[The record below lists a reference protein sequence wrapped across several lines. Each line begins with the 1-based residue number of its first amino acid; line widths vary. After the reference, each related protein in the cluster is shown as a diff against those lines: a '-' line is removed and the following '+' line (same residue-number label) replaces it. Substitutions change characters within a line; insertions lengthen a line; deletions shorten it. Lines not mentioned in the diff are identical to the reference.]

1 MKDPLDRK
9 NSNKSVQG
17 EPQADTIPSK
27 SEKETGQTLRIS
39 QEKEKQKGKEPEHKQ
54 EQAQEEKRIQKQRE
68 QSKQMTG
75 QKGDQQ
81 LQSQQKKAQEDM
93 KEKEGK
99 GENIL
104 PSTHGRI
111 LIASPVRQTAAIL
124 NEFLDSLQRLERKT
138 VRTDYLFVD
147 DNEEAASSQMLHDF
161 VLRHDGKVIHAGDV
175 NGTEVGDADDPGN
188 YNKDEGG
195 HYWRNEQVW
204 RVARLKNNI
213 LQYAREHQYDGV
225 FLIDSDLVLHPRTLE
240 QLVSSQNEIVSN
252 IFWTSWQPGTKEMP
266 QVWLQ
271 DEYALYRRG
280 GSDITGT
287 EAQDED
293 AQASAFLNQLR
304 IPGCYEVGG
313 LGACT
318 LIRRSVLE
326 AGVNFDRIPN
336 VSFWGE
342 DRHFCIRAQAY
353 GFQLFVDTH
362 YPAYHIYRLSD
373 LPGAAAYNRRIKRGE
388 EGIRISLCMIVKNEE
403 TSLARCL
410 DSVKGIA
417 DEIIIVDTG
426 STDRTRQ
433 IAAQYTDCIFD
444 FEWVDDF
451 AAARN
456 FAFDQASCEY
466 IMWLDADD
474 VFEPQDRA
482 KLIALKQSLDP
493 AVDSVTMDYNLSFTP
508 DGKVSYSLR
517 RNRLVRRD
525 RQFRW
530 IGAVHEYLAVA
541 GNLLHSDVAV
551 THKKDKVYTDRNL
564 RIYRKRE
571 QAGEDFSPRDLY
583 YFGNELKDHAFHEE
597 AITYYEKFLDTGL
610 GWVEDRIA
618 ACQKIADCEAVL
630 KRPERESAALFRSF
644 AYDLPR
650 AEVCCRL
657 GGYFADREDYRQ
669 AIFWYEQAVHANRP
683 GDPMVVLNEAAW
695 TWMPHL
701 QLCVCYDRMGN
712 RAKAKEHN
720 DIALTYHPTH
730 PSMLYNDRYFKDLAK
745 ESVMENA

>member
-1 MKDPLDRK
+1 M
-9 NSNKSVQG
+9 
-17 EPQADTIPSK
+17 
-27 SEKETGQTLRIS
+27 
-39 QEKEKQKGKEPEHKQ
+39 
-54 EQAQEEKRIQKQRE
+54 
-68 QSKQMTG
+68 
-75 QKGDQQ
+75 
-81 LQSQQKKAQEDM
+81 
-93 KEKEGK
+93 
-99 GENIL
+99 
-104 PSTHGRI
+104 
-111 LIASPVRQTAAIL
+111 
-124 NEFLDSLQRLERKT
+124 
-138 VRTDYLFVD
+138 
-147 DNEEAASSQMLHDF
+147 
-161 VLRHDGKVIHAGDV
+161 
-175 NGTEVGDADDPGN
+175 
-188 YNKDEGG
+188 
-195 HYWRNEQVW
+195 
-204 RVARLKNNI
+204 
-213 LQYAREHQYDGV
+213 
-225 FLIDSDLVLHPRTLE
+225 
-240 QLVSSQNEIVSN
+240 
-252 IFWTSWQPGTKEMP
+252 
-266 QVWLQ
+266 
-271 DEYALYRRG
+271 
-280 GSDITGT
+280 
-287 EAQDED
+287 
-293 AQASAFLNQLR
+293 
-304 IPGCYEVGG
+304 GG

-417 DEIIIVDTG
+417 DEIVIVDTG

-508 DGKVSYSLR
+508 EGKVSYSLR

-669 AIFWYEQAVHANRP
+669 AIFWYEQAVQANRP

>member
-1 MKDPLDRK
+1 MVKDPLDRK

-17 EPQADTIPSK
+17 ETQADTIPSK
-27 SEKETGQTLRIS
+27 TEKETGQ
-39 QEKEKQKGKEPEHKQ
+39 KQ
-54 EQAQEEKRIQKQRE
+54 EQKQME
-68 QSKQMTG
+68 QSKQKTG
-75 QKGDQQ
+75 QKENQHPQPRPQPQG
-81 LQSQQKKAQEDM
+81 
-93 KEKEGK
+93 KEKDED
-99 GENIL
+99 ISQ
-104 PSTHGRI
+104 STRERI

-124 NEFLDSLQRLERKT
+124 NEFLNSLQSLERKT

-147 DNEEAASSQMLHDF
+147 DNEEEASSQMLNDF
-161 VLRHDGKVIHAGDV
+161 VLRHNGKVIHVRDM
-175 NGTEVGDADDPGN
+175 NGTESGDADDPGN

-280 GSDITGT
+280 GSALEAT
-287 EAQDED
+287 EALDED

-373 LPGAAAYNRRIKRGE
+373 LPGAAAYNRRIRRGE

-417 DEIIIVDTG
+417 DEIVIVDTG

-451 AAARN
+451 AEARN
-456 FAFDQASCEY
+456 FAFDQASSEY
-466 IMWLDADD
+466 ILWLDADD

-583 YFGNELKDHAFHEE
+583 YFGNELKDHAYHEE

-669 AIFWYEQAVHANRP
+669 AIFWYEQAVKANRP

-730 PSMLYNDRYFKDLAK
+730 PSMLYNDQYFKDLAK